1 VATRPPDGI
10 EVIETVDNRSVVNAY
25 EAWSVGRGG
34 HSKTRST
41 SQILPRRYLTSSWMY
56 GTSHD
61 GIPKCSEGGW
71 SPRACRS
78 GYEVWVTI
86 GRGVGQALIE
96 GREDR
101 PSPLVD
107 GSKPV
112 TGSALYLAGAGS
124 CKRSRSPHSSP
135 VYG

>member
-1 VATRPPDGI
+1 MESP
-10 EVIETVDNRSVVNAY
+10 NA
-25 EAWSVGRGG
+25 
-34 HSKTRST
+34 
-41 SQILPRRYLTSSWMY
+41 
-56 GTSHD
+56 
-61 GIPKCSEGGW
+61 
-71 SPRACRS
+71 PRADGHPEPVAAGTRFR
-78 GYEVWVTI
+78 VTF